1 MLILKA
7 MKKSNLPNF
16 GTIIPPIML
25 AGCIITPPLQQDLI
39 EKPMLGPNET
49 LELHWEEFPPSDS
62 FGLIRDFRTSIVTG
76 TNRVAVFGKDNSN
89 EMFFR

>member
-1 MLILKA
+1 
-7 MKKSNLPNF
+7 MKKSNLPKV

-25 AGCIITPPLQQDLI
+25 SGCIITSNLQHGLI
-39 EKPMLGPNET
+39 EKPMLAPIET
-49 LELHWEEFPPSDS
+49 LELHWEEFPPSDY
-62 FGLIRDFRTSIVTG
+62 FGLTRDSRTSIVTG